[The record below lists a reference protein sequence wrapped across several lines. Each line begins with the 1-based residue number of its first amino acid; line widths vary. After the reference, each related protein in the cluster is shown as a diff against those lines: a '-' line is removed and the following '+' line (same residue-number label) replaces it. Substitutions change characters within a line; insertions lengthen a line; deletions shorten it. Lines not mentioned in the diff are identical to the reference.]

1 MKMLGE
7 GGSDEIPPMGVRRA
21 TMKKQERRQS
31 MTAVIET
38 MQEQLIAGSKAN
50 AMHNC
55 WYSKGFSR
63 VAQVLTSKHV
73 VFLLDFVMATL
84 PRVRGR
90 VHSKLTVAAAFASLC
105 LAQPVD
111 AAPTSPAS
119 LPPVA
124 DAGSYAAGAN
134 TVKAHELVSA
144 AINMTNSEQ
153 AVKLL
158 WQATEV
164 DPSLDEPYM
173 YLALYYD
180 SRSQFD
186 RVVEVY
192 QKLLKYQPREAT
204 AYVNIGEAYMSF
216 SPPKFD
222 SALPYYLKALQLEPQ
237 NAFAALRIGEV
248 YAQKGDPYHD
258 QALHYLNLARS
269 DRSKN
274 PTAAAEADKVL
285 HQMGAS

>member
-1 MKMLGE
+1 MLALKLV
-7 GGSDEIPPMGVRRA
+7 P
-21 TMKKQERRQS
+21 
-31 MTAVIET
+31 
-38 MQEQLIAGSKAN
+38 
-50 AMHNC
+50 
-55 WYSKGFSR
+55 
-63 VAQVLTSKHV
+63 
-73 VFLLDFVMATL
+73 
-84 PRVRGR
+84 
-90 VHSKLTVAAAFASLC
+90 LTVAAGLWIVTVVAAE
-105 LAQPVD
+105 PVT
-111 AAPTSPAS
+111 PST
-119 LPPVA
+119 LPPVS

-134 TVKAHELVSA
+134 SAKAHELVSA

-164 DPSLDEPYM
+164 DPTLDEPYM

-192 QKLLKYQPREAT
+192 QKLLKYQPKETT
-204 AYVNIGEAYMSF
+204 AYINIGEAYMSF

-222 SALPYYLKALQLEPQ
+222 SALPYYLKAMQLDPA
-237 NAFAALRIGEV
+237 NPFIALRIGEV
-248 YAQKGDPYHD
+248 YAQKGDPYRSE
-258 QALHYLNLARS
+258 ALRYLNLARS

-285 HQMGAS
+285 HEMGAS